1 MSPAEAFSTPIF
13 FNSTPKRYAFALA
26 ATLFALLIAVAMTPL
41 AGGYVVY
48 LVLAAAVAFSASYCG
63 LAPSV
68 VVIAVALFGVR
79 YWFISPSHSFSI
91 PEGTQFIGI
100 LAFVLA
106 SSVIVAIGERNRR
119 NLETLRQAH
128 ENLEERLRERSG
140 ELDVANQGLGD
151 LTARLLQ
158 LQDEERRRIARELH
172 DSAGQSLTALSLN
185 LSNLGTEIERL
196 TKSAKTVSDSV
207 VLVNDMSRDIR
218 TISYLL
224 HPPLLDEAGLA
235 SALQWYI
242 RGFTERSGIKVDLEL
257 PEGFDRLPRDM
268 ETAIFRLVQE
278 CLTNIHRHS
287 ESPTATIG
295 VIRSN
300 GEVRIEVQDQGK
312 GIPPD
317 KKLELMSAG
326 TPGVGIRGM
335 RERLRQLGGTLEIN
349 SNGNGSGTLV
359 VVRLPVANAGSNVAV
374 AASTGSAN

>member
-128 ENLEERLRERSG
+128 EVS
-140 ELDVANQGLGD
+140 
-151 LTARLLQ
+151 
-158 LQDEERRRIARELH
+158 QD
-172 DSAGQSLTALSLN
+172 
-185 LSNLGTEIERL
+185 
-196 TKSAKTVSDSV
+196 
-207 VLVNDMSRDIR
+207 
-218 TISYLL
+218 
-224 HPPLLDEAGLA
+224 
-235 SALQWYI
+235 
-242 RGFTERSGIKVDLEL
+242 
-257 PEGFDRLPRDM
+257 
-268 ETAIFRLVQE
+268 
-278 CLTNIHRHS
+278 C
-287 ESPTATIG
+287 IG
-295 VIRSN
+295 
-300 GEVRIEVQDQGK
+300 
-312 GIPPD
+312 
-317 KKLELMSAG
+317 
-326 TPGVGIRGM
+326 
-335 RERLRQLGGTLEIN
+335 
-349 SNGNGSGTLV
+349 
-359 VVRLPVANAGSNVAV
+359 
-374 AASTGSAN
+374 